1 MRTEQNLSKYFKIK
15 QHGNT
20 VLSDEVNLAYTL
32 SQEKEKKNKQQQLP
46 NSFHKMGIKPD
57 ILTKTLQAKNY
68 GPRLLKH
75 R

>member
-20 VLSDEVNLAYTL
+20 VLSDKR
-32 SQEKEKKNKQQQLP
+32 SKSCIHSFIGKRKENKQQQLP

-57 ILTKTLQAKNY
+57 ILTKTL
-68 GPRLLKH
+68 
-75 R
+75 